1 MFDGIVL
8 ESHVFNK
15 SRNALQ
21 PVDNI
26 CMCCGKN
33 LSTGEDDYYQT
44 FYKEESRTNLIV
56 VRNVRFR
63 KIDVGVSRCHECK
76 VFQRNAKIKAII
88 LGYTLGFGIIILT
101 SRAGLLLSS
110 LNEVLGLVTIL
121 VGILA
126 GWFLG
131 RLTYK
136 RVKRTICLKHNIL
149 PVDEALMSYKLV
161 EMMLDDDW
169 ITKKPK
175 A

>member
-1 MFDGIVL
+1 MFDDIVL

-76 VFQRNAKIKAII
+76 VFQKKAKIIAII

-121 VGILA
+121 AGILA